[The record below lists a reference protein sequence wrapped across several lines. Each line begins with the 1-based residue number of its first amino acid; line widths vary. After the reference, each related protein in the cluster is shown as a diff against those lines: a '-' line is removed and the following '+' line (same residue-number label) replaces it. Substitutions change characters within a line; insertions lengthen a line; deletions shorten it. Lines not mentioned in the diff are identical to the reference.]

1 MKLYIRL
8 ENNKPAGS
16 PTSKNKTGYVEYTP
30 YTKEFDDDQMQLI
43 DTYDSASNSVTQS
56 IIERSDKNEQVLKV
70 LRAKRNEL
78 LDTCDWTQIPDNK
91 LSDSKKTEWQTYR
104 QALRDITKDPSN
116 VTWPTPPSQ
125 EAKMYGKKTKSGMPM
140 CIINQPP
147 RNMKKFAAKMKKRGY
162 TKKEED
168 K

>member
-1 MKLYIRL
+1 
-8 ENNKPAGS
+8 
-16 PTSKNKTGYVEYTP
+16 
-30 YTKEFDDDQMQLI
+30 MQLI
-43 DTYDSASNSVTQS
+43 DTYDSTSNSVIQS

-116 VTWPTPPSQ
+116 VTWPTPPS
-125 EAKMYGKKTKSGMPM
+125 
-140 CIINQPP
+140 
-147 RNMKKFAAKMKKRGY
+147 
-162 TKKEED
+162 
-168 K
+168 